1 MNKTDLLNSSRCELC
16 GCSRSLEVHH
26 IIPKTEYLLYRSK
39 RKTISVEISREAK
52 IIVRA
57 PLKMTVKDIEAFLNS
72 KSEWINKHLLEAR
85 KRIEE
90 APAPLSEDEKNKL
103 KKRAKQFLS
112 ERVSYYAE
120 LMGVEYGSIS
130 IRAQKTRFG
139 SCSTKKNLNFFEV
152 FLHLVEFFVF
162 TISLS

>member
-1 MNKTDLLNSSRCELC
+1 MN
-16 GCSRSLEVHH
+16 
-26 IIPKTEYLLYRSK
+26 KTEYLLYRSK

-103 KKRAKQFLS
+103 KKRAKQFL
-112 ERVSYYAE
+112 
-120 LMGVEYGSIS
+120 LL
-130 IRAQKTRFG
+130 QKLLESVKIYNINNNKPKHKGDFQNEKDFKKYHRINTRCFIYVKLCRLFKRTR
-139 SCSTKKNLNFFEV
+139 S
-152 FLHLVEFFVF
+152 
-162 TISLS
+162 